1 MVRIRAV
8 LGAGGGAIMQCKA
21 GGWFRAWVG
30 LDTRDSCFSEEIHS
44 RSGEMLLLLLQ

>member
-8 LGAGGGAIMQCKA
+8 LGGAIMQCKA

-30 LDTRDSCFSEEIHS
+30 ADTRDSCSREINS
-44 RSGEMLLLLLQ
+44 PSWEVLLLLLQ